1 MHKASDV
8 TKGIY
13 LALIT
18 AAISGVAI
26 FVNKFA
32 VTAIQ
37 PPLVFTTIKNLGVGL
52 LIIAILLAGKKWKLI
67 KKITK
72 RELIYLILIGLIG
85 GTIPFYLY
93 FTGLTQIPAINAA
106 LIHKTLVIWVAVM
119 AISLLKEK
127 MSPLQIFAV
136 ILLFGANLLVGGFQ
150 GFTFLEGEFLILI
163 ATIFWAIENILA
175 KKILPTVDPDI
186 VTAARMGFGSII
198 LLAASALTAP
208 AALAHSI
215 TLTSIQ
221 WLFMVI
227 TIATLLGYV
236 MTWYRALKYAPAI
249 TVTSILV
256 ASTLVTNILSA
267 IFITHNWDILMGIQA
282 VLMLIGCALFYLA
295 AKREIKTITMNSTF
309 SS

>member
-32 VTAIQ
+32 LTAIQ
-37 PPLVFTTIKNLGVGL
+37 PPLVFTSVKNFGVGL
-52 LIIAILLAGKKWKLI
+52 LIISILLAGRKWKLI
-67 KKITK
+67 KKINR
-72 RELIYLILIGLIG
+72 RELIYLFLIGIIG

-106 LIHKTLVIWVAVM
+106 LIHKTLVIWVALM
-119 AISLLKEK
+119 AIPLLKER
-127 MSPLQIFAV
+127 MSPLQILGV
-136 ILLFGANLLVGGFQ
+136 ILLFGANIFVGGFQ

-186 VTAARMGFGSII
+186 VTAARMGFGSLI
-198 LLAASALTAP
+198 LLVASALTAP
-208 AALAHSI
+208 SALFSSLS
-215 TLTSIQ
+215 LTSMQ
-221 WLFMVI
+221 WFFMAL

-236 MTWYRALKYAPAI
+236 MTWYRALKYAPAT

-267 IFITHNWDILMGIQA
+267 IFITHMWDYLMGIQA
-282 VLMLIGCALFYLA
+282 VLMLIGVVLFYLA
-295 AKREIKTITMNSTF
+295 AKREVKAKIINAAV
-309 SS
+309 